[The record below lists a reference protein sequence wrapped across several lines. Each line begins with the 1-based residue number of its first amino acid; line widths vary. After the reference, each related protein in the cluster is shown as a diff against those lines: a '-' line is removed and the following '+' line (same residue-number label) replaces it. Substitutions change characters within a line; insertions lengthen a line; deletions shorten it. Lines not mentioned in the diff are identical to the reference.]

1 MENSETSYVSAS
13 GATLPE
19 PSDADVGA
27 GASVGRFVALGL
39 MVVLI
44 SLAFCCLG

>member
-1 MENSETSYVSAS
+1 MENSDESYLAV
-13 GATLPE
+13 GDVTRPE

-27 GASVGRFVALGL
+27 GARLGQCVALLL

-44 SLAFCCLG
+44 SLALCCLG